1 MSSLKSG
8 SSGCIGLPCLCS
20 KLAMYACNS
29 FDGSGCMG
37 MALIMLPVDPF
48 GPSEVRRVERALIEE
63 YRAMV
68 LRALEMPS
76 LHDAAVAIELP
87 DLVREL
93 LQRSEAAAEWL
104 AFEITESDVM
114 ADAGGAI
121 RILHNLRE
129 MGIRFAID
137 DFGTGYSSLAYLNRL
152 DVDEVKIDRSFI
164 GTMTVDA
171 SSAAIVRATIDL
183 GHGLGLLVVAEG
195 VEDAAILEALRALRC
210 DLAQG
215 FLFAKPM
222 PAAQIEEW
230 LVAAR

>member
-76 LHDAAVAIELP
+76 LHDAAVAIAELP
-87 DLVREL
+87 DLVRGYEAIKL
-93 LQRSEAAAEWL
+93 RNVQRFHERAAA
-104 AFEITESDVM
+104 ARRSDMDAQPDHHCAQVEIAGARLRGHQAAQRAALSR
-114 ADAGGAI
+114 AGGRAV
-121 RILHNLRE
+121 RH
-129 MGIRFAID
+129 G
-137 DFGTGYSSLAYLNRL
+137 
-152 DVDEVKIDRSFI
+152 
-164 GTMTVDA
+164 
-171 SSAAIVRATIDL
+171 RATRPS
-183 GHGLGLLVVAEG
+183 
-195 VEDAAILEALRALRC
+195 LRAGRNSWHS
-210 DLAQG
+210 G
-215 FLFAKPM
+215 
-222 PAAQIEEW
+222 
-230 LVAAR
+230 

>member
-76 LHDAAVAIELP
+76 LHDAAV
-87 DLVREL
+87 
-93 LQRSEAAAEWL
+93 
-104 AFEITESDVM
+104 
-114 ADAGGAI
+114 G
-121 RILHNLRE
+121 
-129 MGIRFAID
+129 
-137 DFGTGYSSLAYLNRL
+137 
-152 DVDEVKIDRSFI
+152 DR
-164 GTMTVDA
+164 
-171 SSAAIVRATIDL
+171 RATRSGARL
-183 GHGLGLLVVAEG
+183 RGH
-195 VEDAAILEALRALRC
+195 
-210 DLAQG
+210 Q
-215 FLFAKPM
+215 
-222 PAAQIEEW
+222 AAQR
-230 LVAAR
+230 AA

>member
-1 MSSLKSG
+1 MVQPNEFIPLAERA
-8 SSGCIGLPCLCS
+8 GLMKPLT
-20 KLAMYACNS
+20 KWVLAE
-29 FDGSGCMG
+29 
-37 MALIMLPVDPF
+37 ALRQCRAWRDAGHELPVAVNL
-48 GPSEVRRVERALIEE
+48 SMRT
-63 YRAMV
+63 
-68 LRALEMPS
+68 
-76 LHDAAVAIELP
+76 LHDAELP
-87 DLVREL
+87 QIVRDLL
-93 LQRSEAAAEWL
+93 AASRCEPGWL
-104 AFEITESDVM
+104 DLEITESDVM
-114 ADAGGAI
+114 ADPKGAI
-121 RILHNLRE
+121 EILAKLRALGVR
-129 MGIRFAID
+129 MAID

>member
-1 MSSLKSG
+1 MADPKG
-8 SSGCIGLPCLCS
+8 AIEI
-20 KLAMYACNS
+20 LAK
-29 FDGSGCMG
+29 
-37 MALIMLPVDPF
+37 
-48 GPSEVRRVERALIEE
+48 
-63 YRAMV
+63 
-68 LRALEMPS
+68 LRALG
-76 LHDAAVAIELP
+76 
-87 DLVREL
+87 VR
-93 LQRSEAAAEWL
+93 
-104 AFEITESDVM
+104 M
-114 ADAGGAI
+114 
-121 RILHNLRE
+121 
-129 MGIRFAID
+129 AID

-195 VEDAAILEALRALRC
+195 VEDAATLEALRALRC

-230 LVAAR
+230 VVAAR

>member
-1 MSSLKSG
+1 M
-8 SSGCIGLPCLCS
+8 
-20 KLAMYACNS
+20 
-29 FDGSGCMG
+29 
-37 MALIMLPVDPF
+37 
-48 GPSEVRRVERALIEE
+48 
-63 YRAMV
+63 
-68 LRALEMPS
+68 
-76 LHDAAVAIELP
+76 
-87 DLVREL
+87 
-93 LQRSEAAAEWL
+93 
-104 AFEITESDVM
+104 
-114 ADAGGAI
+114 
-121 RILHNLRE
+121 
-129 MGIRFAID
+129 
-137 DFGTGYSSLAYLNRL
+137 
-152 DVDEVKIDRSFI
+152 KIDRSFI